1 MIEALI
7 LQCAVADAP
16 PAIIREII
24 EVESV
29 NNPNAINVN
38 KLLNPDLPST
48 LDVTLLAAYVDKKIQ
63 AGFSVDVG
71 YMQVNSANFE
81 TYDLDTVTAF
91 DPCTNIAVGSEIFMK
106 AYRPAVAFYGKTE
119 KAKQTALSAYNT
131 GTFHRGFNNGYV
143 ARYEDQPANT
153 NAVAGETPAPAQG
166 VGNPN
171 ASQMRVN
178 VTFGPTHTVQEQNP
192 DPQE

>member
-7 LQCAVADAP
+7 LQCAVPDAP

-24 EVESV
+24 AVESV
-29 NNPNAINVN
+29 DNPLAINVN
-38 KLLNPDLPST
+38 KLLNPDLPESQ
-48 LDVTLLAAYVDKKIQ
+48 DESVLAVYVDKKI
-63 AGFSVDVG
+63 AEGFSVDVG
-71 YMQVNSANFE
+71 YMQVNSANFA
-81 TYDLDTVTAF
+81 TYDLDTVSAF
-91 DPCTNIAVGSEIFMK
+91 DACTNIAVGSEIFMK

-143 ARYEDQPANT
+143 ERYDQT
-153 NAVAGETPAPAQG
+153 DAGTETGAGDKTAPVQESP
-166 VGNPN
+166 NPN
-171 ASQMRVN
+171 ASPMRVS
-178 VTFGPTHTVQEQNP
+178 VTFGPTHTVQQQYP

>member
-24 EVESV
+24 QVESLD
-29 NNPNAINVN
+29 NPLAINVN
-38 KLLNPDLPST
+38 KLINPDAPDGQDATALS
-48 LDVTLLAAYVDKKIQ
+48 LYVDKKIE

-81 TYDLDTVTAF
+81 IYDLDTLTAF

-119 KAKQTALSAYNT
+119 RAKQTALSAYNT

-143 ARYEDQPANT
+143 ARYDADKT
-153 NAVAGETPAPAQG
+153 AGAEIPAPFENPP
-166 VGNPN
+166 NPN
-171 ASQMRVN
+171 ASKMRVK
-178 VTFGPTHTVQEQNP
+178 VSFGPTHKAQEQYP